1 MKLVKIEPPGSWCQY
16 EAIMEMLAG
25 VTGRTFVEV
34 GCGSGMLSLRLLER
48 GWTGLG
54 MDFSEA
60 ALEQARINLSAF
72 IADGRYRLVTGNIFE
87 LEPPREKFD
96 VGLSIM
102 VMEHVEDD
110 VGFVRKIAGFVR
122 PGGIIIA
129 GVPGRQDRWGVEDET
144 VGHLRRYE
152 RRDLEK
158 TLNRAGLTDL
168 VVWSVGVPIVN
179 LLFHFGNFFIR
190 KSSELEK
197 KERSLSEQTKES
209 GIREIPGK
217 TVFPAWCRLILN
229 RFTLYPFFILQ
240 RLFYNTNLGLTV
252 FARGSVGGKSSPG

>member
-1 MKLVKIEPPGSWCQY
+1 MKLVKLEPPGSWCQY

-25 VTGRTFVEV
+25 VRGKTFVEV

-60 ALEQARINLSAF
+60 AVEQARTNLSTF
-72 IADGRYRLVTGNIFE
+72 IADGRYRLLAGNIFE
-87 LEPPREKFD
+87 LEPPPNRFD

-110 VGFVRKIAGFVR
+110 VGFVGRIATFVR
-122 PGGIIIA
+122 PGGVIIA

-152 RRDLEK
+152 RRDLEQ
-158 TLNRAGLTDL
+158 TLKRAGLRD
-168 VVWSVGVPIVN
+168 VVAWSVSVPIAN
-179 LLFHFGNFFIR
+179 LLFHFSNFFIQR
-190 KSSELEK
+190 SSELQK
-197 KERSLSEQTKES
+197 KRQSLSEQTKGS

-217 TVFPAWCRLILN
+217 TLFPAWCKVILN
-229 RFTLYPFFILQ
+229 RFTLSPLFVLQ
-240 RLFYNTNLGLTV
+240 RLFYRTDMGLTV
-252 FARGSVGGKSSPG
+252 IGRGTVGPEASTR

>member
-16 EAIMEMLAG
+16 EAIMDMLAG
-25 VTGRTFVEV
+25 VNGRTFIEV

-54 MDFSEA
+54 LDFSEA
-60 ALEQARINLSAF
+60 AVEQARTNLSAF
-72 IADGRYRLVTGNIFE
+72 IADGRYRLLAGNIFE
-87 LEPPREKFD
+87 LEPSREKFD

-110 VGFVRKIAGFVR
+110 VGFVRRIAAFVR
-122 PGGIIIA
+122 PGGIVIA

-152 RRDLEK
+152 RRDLEN
-158 TLNRAGLTDL
+158 TLNLAGLTDL
-168 VVWSVGVPIVN
+168 VAWSVSVPIAN
-179 LLFHFGNFFIR
+179 LLFHFSNFFIQR
-190 KSSELEK
+190 SSELQK
-197 KERSLSEQTKES
+197 KEQSAREQTKAS

-217 TVFPAWCRLILN
+217 TLFPAWCKAILN
-229 RFTLYPFFILQ
+229 RFTLYPLFVIQ
-240 RLFYNTNLGLTV
+240 RLFYRTDLGLTV
-252 FARGSVGGKSSPG
+252 IGRGTVRPESEAR